1 MPPALAGLMI
11 NENHSGVIPSIHSGL
26 STPVNTGMTLQ
37 GGLPGS
43 GMMLNRWTYWNIN
56 SLAIHI
62 VYL

>member
-1 MPPALAGLMI
+1 VPPALAGLMI

-43 GMMLNRWTYWNIN
+43 GMMLNR
-56 SLAIHI
+56 
-62 VYL
+62 